1 MKMKVILL
9 NDVKKVGKKGEVVEV
24 SDGYG
29 RNFLI
34 ARKLA
39 VVASDKGVQVLN
51 EQKKEENLR
60 QEELRKQALELKQAL
75 ENEEF
80 IFKVNSKN
88 GKVFNSISTKHLQE
102 ALKAKG
108 YTIDK
113 RKIIDNEPI
122 TSLGYSNIKVELYKD
137 VIGTIKVKL
146 VEE

>member
-1 MKMKVILL
+1 MKVILL